1 MKTDLLASRH
11 IGINE
16 QDNCNAPQNWCGLV
30 GRTN

>member
-16 QDNCNAPQNWCGLV
+16 EGHSCDAPQNRRRLTG
-30 GRTN
+30 